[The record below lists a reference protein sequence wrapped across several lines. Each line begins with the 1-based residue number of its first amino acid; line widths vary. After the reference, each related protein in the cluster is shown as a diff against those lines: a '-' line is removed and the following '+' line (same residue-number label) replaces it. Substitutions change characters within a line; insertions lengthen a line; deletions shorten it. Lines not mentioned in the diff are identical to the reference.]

1 MYEFSK
7 RDPMVASAEQPVAA
21 PSAGASGACRPP
33 PLHCMSVCDLRC
45 WWLQRPHAP
54 PVGDALRRVAR
65 TLRTT
70 LVLAPQHRWQRT
82 RMAGAA
88 RVVVA
93 VVVRPT
99 MRRLRPVISVMTVMR
114 MMACMVVMRVA
125 RQGASYVGTGDL
137 RNELG
142 LFRGDGRV
150 NITYRSTFFNQR
162 AHTHT
167 HTHTH
172 TPAPRILSHH

>member
-21 PSAGASGACRPP
+21 PSAGAAGACHPH

-65 TLRTT
+65 TLWTT

-99 MRRLRPVISVMTVMR
+99 MRRLRPVTSAMTAMM

-167 HTHTH
+167 HA
-172 TPAPRILSHH
+172 PAPRILSHH